1 MVSSAEVSFLEAF
14 FPLTINSGAVT
25 IKFISDKYCF
35 QSWSAAADTR
45 RALSIKCIKG
55 LLNAIWGNLA
65 QPERNNELKGIRYFC
80 KRTS

>member
-25 IKFISDKYCF
+25 IKFISDKYSF
-35 QSWSAAADTR
+35 QSWSAADMR
-45 RALSIKCIKG
+45 RALGIKCIKR

-65 QPERNNELKGIRYFC
+65 QPKRDNELNRIRYFC

>member
-14 FPLTINSGAVT
+14 FPLTINTGAVT

-35 QSWSAAADTR
+35 QSWSAADMR
-45 RALSIKCIKG
+45 RALSIKYIKWQ
-55 LLNAIWGNLA
+55 LSAILGNLA
-65 QPERNNELKGIRYFC
+65 EPKKDNELKGIIYFC